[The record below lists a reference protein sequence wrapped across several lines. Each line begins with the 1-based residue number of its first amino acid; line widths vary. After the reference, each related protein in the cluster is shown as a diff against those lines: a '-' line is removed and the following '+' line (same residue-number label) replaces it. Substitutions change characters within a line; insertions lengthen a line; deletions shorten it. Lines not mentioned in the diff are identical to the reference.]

1 MKRSSVLFAAAGM
14 IAASA
19 LSSQPLSAGPASG
32 LRPDQEEFRGLY
44 KALVETNTTLSVG
57 SCTAA
62 AAKLRARLAAAGYPD
77 ADLVS
82 YIPPQDP
89 RWGGLV
95 AVLHGTDPKAKAMLL
110 LAHIDVVE
118 AKRADWDLDPFTLNE
133 QNGVLHAR
141 GASDD
146 KAEAS
151 VWVDT
156 LVRLKREGFKPRR
169 DVKMALTC
177 GEETPETF
185 DGAQWLTQNK
195 RALIDAAFALNE
207 GAGGRLDAHG
217 GYVALNVQDGE
228 KVYQDFKLVTTSPG
242 GHSSTPIA
250 DNAIYRLAAA
260 LVRLR
265 DFDFP
270 VRLSDG
276 SKAYFEGMAPLTGGE
291 VGAAMK
297 AVADDP
303 NDAAAAAI
311 VSRDR
316 AWHSMLRTTCVATMA
331 SAGHAPNALPQ
342 HAEVNINCRIFP
354 GQAIGEVQQ
363 TLERV
368 IDDAAIQVSLVPPQ
382 SPTPPP
388 PPLTADILGPIR
400 QASALIWPGVPV
412 VPVMATG
419 ATDGRF
425 LTAAG
430 IPTYGLTGFFFDAAG
445 SNAHGLNEHIS
456 VTSLMQGRDFL
467 YAVVKLYA
475 MQG

>member
-1 MKRSSVLFAAAGM
+1 MRRLRGVWAAMGLMAAG
-14 IAASA
+14 AVSA
-19 LSSQPLSAGPASG
+19 QPMVG
-32 LRPDQEEFRGLY
+32 LRPDQVEFRGLY
-44 KALVETNTTLSVG
+44 KELVETNTTLSVG

-62 AAKLRARLAAAGYPD
+62 AAKMKARLVAAGYPE
-77 ADLVS
+77 ADLVA
-82 YIPPQDP
+82 YVPPQDP

-95 AVLHGTDPKAKAMLL
+95 AVLHGTDPKAKAVLL

-118 AKRADWDLDPFTLNE
+118 AKRADWVLDPFTLNE
-133 QNGVLHAR
+133 ENGELHAR

-169 DVKMALTC
+169 DIKMALTC

-185 DGAQWLTQNK
+185 DGAEWLTQNK
-195 RALIDAAFALNE
+195 RDLIDAAFALNE
-207 GAGGRLDAHG
+207 GAGGRLDADG
-217 GYVALNVQDGE
+217 KYVALNVQDGE
-228 KVYQDFKLVTTSPG
+228 KVYQDFKLETVSPG
-242 GHSSTPIA
+242 GHSSTPIK
-250 DNAIYRLAAA
+250 DNAIYHLAAA

-265 DFDFP
+265 DFEFP

-276 SKAYFEGMAPLTGGE
+276 NKAYFEGMAPLTGGE

-297 AVADDP
+297 AVAADP
-303 NDAAAAAI
+303 NNAAAAAI

-342 HAEVNINCRIFP
+342 HAEVNVNCRIFP
-354 GQAIGEVQQ
+354 GQPIAEVQQ
-363 TLERV
+363 TLATV
-368 IDDAAIQVSLVPPQ
+368 IADPAVKISLVPPQ
-382 SPTPPP
+382 SPTPTP
-388 PPLTADILGPIR
+388 PPLTAEILGPIK
-400 QASALIWPGVPV
+400 QASAKIWPGVPV

-430 IPTYGLTGFFFDAAG
+430 IPTYGLTGFFFDPAG

-456 VTSLMQGRDFL
+456 VKSLMQGRDFL

-475 MQG
+475 NER

>member
-1 MKRSSVLFAAAGM
+1 MKRLGGVCAAMGLM
-14 IAASA
+14 AASA
-19 LSSQPLSAGPASG
+19 VSAQPAAG
-32 LRPDQEEFRGLY
+32 LRPDQEAFRGLY
-44 KALVETNTTLSVG
+44 KELVETNTTLSVG
-57 SCTAA
+57 SCTVA
-62 AAKLRARLAAAGYPD
+62 AAKMKARLVAAGYPE
-77 ADLVS
+77 ADLVA
-82 YIPPQDP
+82 YVPPQDP

-95 AVLHGTDPKAKAMLL
+95 AVLHGTDPQAKAVLL

-118 AKRADWDLDPFTLNE
+118 ARRADWTLDPFTLNE
-133 QNGVLHAR
+133 ENGVLHAR

-185 DGAQWLTQNK
+185 DGAEWLTKNK
-195 RALIDAAFALNE
+195 RDLIDAAFALNE
-207 GAGGRLDAHG
+207 GAGGRLDADG
-217 GYVALNVQDGE
+217 KFVALNVQDGE
-228 KVYQDFKLVTTSPG
+228 KVYQDFKLETSSPG
-242 GHSSTPIA
+242 GHSSTPIP
-250 DNAIYRLAAA
+250 DNAIYHLAAA

-276 SKAYFEGMAPLTGGE
+276 NKAYFEGMAPLTGGE
-291 VGAAMK
+291 AGAAMK
-297 AVADDP
+297 AVAADP
-303 NDAAAAAI
+303 NNAAAAAI

-331 SAGHAPNALPQ
+331 NAGHAPNALPQ
-342 HAEVNINCRIFP
+342 HAEVNVNCRIFP
-354 GQAIGEVQQ
+354 GQPVAEVQQ
-363 TLERV
+363 TLVKV
-368 IDDAAIQVSLVPPQ
+368 IDDPAVKVSLVPPM
-382 SPTPPP
+382 SPTPTP
-388 PPLTADILGPIR
+388 PPLTAEILDPIK
-400 QASALIWPGVPV
+400 QASAKIWPGTPV

-419 ATDGRF
+419 ATDGRY

-430 IPTYGLTGFFFDAAG
+430 IPTYGLTGFFFDPAG

-456 VTSLMQGRDFL
+456 VASLMQGRDFL

-475 MQG
+475 MER